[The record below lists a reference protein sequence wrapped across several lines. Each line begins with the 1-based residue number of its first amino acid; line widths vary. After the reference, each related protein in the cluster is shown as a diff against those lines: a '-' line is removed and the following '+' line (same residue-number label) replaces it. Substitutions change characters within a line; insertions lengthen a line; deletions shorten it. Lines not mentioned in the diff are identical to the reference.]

1 MILRQ
6 NRLFYKE
13 LDSLNMRK
21 QKIHHSAL
29 CLFAVLSLSACEHF
43 QAKNIL
49 LKDNDLSSG
58 SVDEAELN
66 LNEESVVTSPS
77 FSQGPSKG
85 VSIGRPGAVP
95 NTQTGLAGEA
105 SSTSVEIFDL
115 ELNRD
120 YRRGVNSSA
129 GQSPRQQSRSSGGL
143 IYGEAFNTA
152 DSSVTIYGLDGD
164 VPPHI
169 GASPYGNNNYG
180 ANGFGS
186 PSVSASALTQSGGGN
201 QIFFKHGS
209 SRLGSGDMRK
219 ISQFAETAK
228 FAPVDYVTVAG
239 FASKPTHAGS
249 NSTQAHIINLRQSMK
264 RSEKVSKALMRKGV
278 PGEKI
283 KTVSWGSSKATGN
296 NSHDRRVD
304 MIVGER

>member
-1 MILRQ
+1 
-6 NRLFYKE
+6 
-13 LDSLNMRK
+13 MRK
-21 QKIHHSAL
+21 QKIYDSIL
-29 CLFAVLSLSACEHF
+29 CLFAVLSLSACESF

-49 LKDNDLSSG
+49 LKDHKLLSSSAG
-58 SVDEAELN
+58 EAERQLKQ
-66 LNEESVVTSPS
+66 EGVTVASGS
-77 FSQGPSKG
+77 A
-85 VSIGRPGAVP
+85 GAVP
-95 NTQTGLAGEA
+95 NVQKRLAKNT
-105 SSTSVEIFDL
+105 SSSVEIFDM

-120 YRRGVNSSA
+120 YRRGVNPSA
-129 GQSPRQQSRSSGGL
+129 GRSSGPSLGVSVSPSPRQQPRASGVL
-143 IYGEAFNTA
+143 MYGEAFETS

-180 ANGFGS
+180 ARGS
-186 PSVSASALTQSGGGN
+186 GVSASALSQSGGGN

-239 FASKPTHAGS
+239 FASRPTQAGS

-283 KTVSWGSSKATGN
+283 KTVSWGASKATGN

-304 MIVGER
+304 MIVGEQ

>member
-1 MILRQ
+1 M
-6 NRLFYKE
+6 
-13 LDSLNMRK
+13 
-21 QKIHHSAL
+21 
-29 CLFAVLSLSACEHF
+29 
-43 QAKNIL
+43 
-49 LKDNDLSSG
+49 
-58 SVDEAELN
+58 DESELN

-85 VSIGRPGAVP
+85 ISIGRPGAVS
-95 NTQTGLAGEA
+95 NVETGLSGEPA

-143 IYGEAFNTA
+143 MYGEAFNTL

-186 PSVSASALTQSGGGN
+186 SSVSASALTQSGGN

-239 FASKPTHAGS
+239 FASRPTNA
-249 NSTQAHIINLRQSMK
+249 
-264 RSEKVSKALMRKGV
+264 
-278 PGEKI
+278 
-283 KTVSWGSSKATGN
+283 
-296 NSHDRRVD
+296 
-304 MIVGER
+304 